1 MFIIPQGK
9 KWKSENFLNKGNRQL
24 FFQEVAPLTIHQ
36 HMNVPGA
43 LNPLR
48 QYYQFKTLAILVG
61 VEWYLIMVLILMSL
75 MTNVEGLSM
84 CSLAI
89 YISSIVK

>member
-9 KWKSENFLNKGNRQL
+9 NEKRKLLNKGNRQL

-48 QYYQFKTLAILVG
+48 QYYQFKNLAILVG
-61 VEWYLIMVLILMSL
+61 VGMISHYGFNF
-75 MTNVEGLSM
+75 NVFDD
-84 CSLAI
+84 
-89 YISSIVK
+89 